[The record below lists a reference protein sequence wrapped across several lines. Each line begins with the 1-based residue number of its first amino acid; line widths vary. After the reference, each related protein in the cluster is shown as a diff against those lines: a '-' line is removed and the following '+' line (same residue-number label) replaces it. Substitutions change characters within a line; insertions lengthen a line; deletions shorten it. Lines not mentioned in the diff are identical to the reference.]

1 MSCTNSILY
10 SKDKTESVQLADIVA
25 SQQPQFLEAWP
36 EWNYTFMSTV
46 TGWLSYLSNEL
57 QYNSKISNLK
67 ESKWINF
74 EHIYKSDLYI

>member
-36 EWNYTFMSTV
+36 E
-46 TGWLSYLSNEL
+46 
-57 QYNSKISNLK
+57 
-67 ESKWINF
+67 
-74 EHIYKSDLYI
+74 